1 MDARPADKRT
11 AGQHNLASM
20 VFVPLSALCLAAPVT
35 LAQQS
40 EDGPTAQERTTA
52 AEPSVG
58 SLEEVIVFGRGIALL
73 GTAEAASEGS
83 VGGADLLVKPM
94 LRTADLLEAVPGMVA
109 VQHSGSGKANQYFLR
124 GFNLDH
130 GTDFTT
136 YVDGVPWNF
145 RSHGHG
151 QGYLDINGLLPEIV
165 DRLDYRKGTYRAD
178 VGDFAMAAA
187 SFITTID
194 RLDAPFVALE
204 SGHRGWGRLAAGGT
218 TELGDGTL
226 TALGEFK
233 TYDGPWERP
242 EGLEHAS
249 VWAKYLRQMN
259 FGDLSFTLSG
269 YEGDWHPTEQIPE
282 RAIGTS
288 VCANA
293 FCSLDP
299 TAGGNTSRW
308 IGGLQLAGSDWDAS
322 AYLQYYDWYM
332 QSNPTYD
339 LQINQFDKRW
349 TAGGRYDRTAF
360 ATERFELTI
369 GGEFRYDDI
378 GPVGVEE
385 YDEGRYV
392 ADIANNNIEEGSVGF
407 YAEASWSPYD
417 RFRLLAGARADYYEF
432 DVTANRAGSFAGSE
446 TDSRVSPKFGLAYAL
461 SDNIELYGNWGR
473 GFHSNDARG
482 VVNRDDPLPGLAP
495 GTGYEAGA
503 RFEFG
508 DVRIT
513 SAYWWLNL
521 DSELIFVGD
530 SNSVEPRGASERDG
544 YELTLF
550 WRPLDWLGI
559 DAVYTGSNAHYV
571 DNPDGRHIEGA
582 VEHAGQ
588 IGLAATKDNWEA
600 SLRVRYLGPYALVP
614 DNSVRASSETTISLR
629 GSYTLGNLT
638 YYADLIN
645 LVDADGKDIVYW
657 YEAYVAGL
665 DPAGLTSEDIDCSFV
680 NCRMSRAQEPR
691 TLRVGVR
698 WAF

>member
-1 MDARPADKRT
+1 MDGRFSGA
-11 AGQHNLASM
+11 
-20 VFVPLSALCLAAPVT
+20 LSLTSSICALLAAMSIGPRAA
-35 LAQQS
+35 LAQDT
-40 EDGPTAQERTTA
+40 EDGPAQDERTA
-52 AEPSVG
+52 DADEPTVG
-58 SLEEVIVFGRGIALL
+58 PLEEIIVFGRGIALL
-73 GTAEAASEGS
+73 GSAEAASEGS

-178 VGDFAMAAA
+178 VGDFSMAAS

-226 TALGEFK
+226 TALGEVK
-233 TYDGPWERP
+233 TYDGPWQHP
-242 EGLEHAS
+242 EGLEHTS
-249 VWAKYLRQMN
+249 VWAKYLRQTS
-259 FGDLSFTLSG
+259 FGDMSFTLSG
-269 YEGDWHPTEQIPE
+269 YEGDWHPTEQVPE

-288 VCANA
+288 VCADA
-293 FCSLDP
+293 FCTLDP

-308 IGGLQLAGSDWDAS
+308 IGGVQLGGADWDAS
-322 AYLQYYDWYM
+322 GYLQYYDWHM

-339 LQINQFDKRW
+339 AQINQFDKRW
-349 TAGGRYDRTAF
+349 IAGGRYDRTLIE
-360 ATERFELTI
+360 TERLDFTV
-369 GGEFRYDDI
+369 GGEFRHDDI

-385 YDEGRYV
+385 HEAGRYV
-392 ADIANNNIEEGSVGF
+392 ADIANNNIGESSVGF
-407 YAEASWSPYD
+407 HAEASWAPTG
-417 RFRLLAGARADYYEF
+417 RLRLLAGARADYYKF

-446 TDSRVSPKFGLAYAL
+446 TDSRVSPKFGLAYAP
-461 SDNIELYGNWGR
+461 SDNVELYGNWGK

-482 VVNRDDPLPGLAP
+482 VVNAEDPLPGLAP

-503 RFEFG
+503 RLEFG
-508 DVRIT
+508 GVKIT

-544 YELTLF
+544 YELTVF
-550 WRPLDWLGI
+550 WQPLDWLGV

-571 DNPDGRHIEGA
+571 DNPDGRNIEGS

-588 IGLAATKDNWEA
+588 IGFAATKDNWEA
-600 SLRVRYLGPYALVP
+600 SLRMRYLGPYALVP
-614 DNSVRASSETTISLR
+614 DNSERAGSETTISLR
-629 GSYTLGNLT
+629 GAYTLRDVT
-638 YYADLIN
+638 FYADLIN
-645 LVDADGKDIVYW
+645 VLDADGKDIVYW
-657 YEAYVAGL
+657 YEAHVAGL
-665 DPAGLTSEDIDCSFV
+665 DPPGLTSEDIDCGAV

-691 TLRVGVR
+691 TLRVGVK
-698 WAF
+698 WQF

>member
-1 MDARPADKRT
+1 MDARPAGKRT
-11 AGQHNLASM
+11 AGKHNLAST
-20 VFVPLSALCLAAPVT
+20 VFLPLSALCLAAPVT
-35 LAQQS
+35 LAQES
-40 EDGPTAQERTTA
+40 EDGPTAQERTA
-52 AEPSVG
+52 AVEPSVG
-58 SLEEVIVFGRGIALL
+58 PLEEVIVFGRGIALL

-194 RLDAPFVALE
+194 RLDASFVALE

-242 EGLEHAS
+242 EGLEHTS

-385 YDEGRYV
+385 ISLKTKSRKV
-392 ADIANNNIEEGSVGF
+392 RSAF
-407 YAEASWSPYD
+407 MPK
-417 RFRLLAGARADYYEF
+417 
-432 DVTANRAGSFAGSE
+432 RAGPHM
-446 TDSRVSPKFGLAYAL
+446 TDSG
-461 SDNIELYGNWGR
+461 
-473 GFHSNDARG
+473 
-482 VVNRDDPLPGLAP
+482 
-495 GTGYEAGA
+495 
-503 RFEFG
+503 
-508 DVRIT
+508 
-513 SAYWWLNL
+513 
-521 DSELIFVGD
+521 
-530 SNSVEPRGASERDG
+530 
-544 YELTLF
+544 
-550 WRPLDWLGI
+550 
-559 DAVYTGSNAHYV
+559 
-571 DNPDGRHIEGA
+571 
-582 VEHAGQ
+582 
-588 IGLAATKDNWEA
+588 
-600 SLRVRYLGPYALVP
+600 
-614 DNSVRASSETTISLR
+614 
-629 GSYTLGNLT
+629 
-638 YYADLIN
+638 
-645 LVDADGKDIVYW
+645 
-657 YEAYVAGL
+657 
-665 DPAGLTSEDIDCSFV
+665 C
-680 NCRMSRAQEPR
+680 SRAPAPTITR
-691 TLRVGVR
+691 LT
-698 WAF
+698 